1 MTSSMMTSS
10 DSRTTPTAP
19 IRITP
24 HEVANAAKMLKRI
37 DDMKVNELKSELRKR
52 NLAVTG
58 PKVQLVDRLRP
69 HLEAIVA
76 ASNGTPI
83 ALAAAQIR
91 SAATAARA
99 ALIPQTVP
107 TTHLAQPR
115 KLAPGGATTMV
126 VAPPSVASIASPRPP
141 STPTPPTFA
150 LVASPMA
157 VAAGS
162 PAGSTILVATSSIQH
177 SSSSSS
183 INKESS
189 PASFAAS
196 GHGPSTPMDTLSQP
210 ATPATPQQTTA
221 AISANELDDLS
232 KLLEE
237 GSTKPLPD
245 DDETDEDD
253 EDIDLNMDTTDAV
266 AASATIPT
274 PPPMPPKPVFKVM
287 NKQVPP
293 IPPPPPPPPP
303 PPQQQAV

>member
-115 KLAPGGATTMV
+115 KLAPKKTTTMV

-210 ATPATPQQTTA
+210 ATPATPQQQT

-253 EDIDLNMDTTDAV
+253 DDIDLNMDTTDAV